1 MLGKRDFR
9 KFRLSFFSFSIH
21 ENILPVDRYKIK
33 AMETQL
39 FIESFLAEHHVGA
52 YLSLDYENANP
63 LLKSF
68 TAGLMLT
75 RKVAFL
81 FKPKGST
88 IIAQALDYPFLRS
101 DPRLSSFKIVSYPDW
116 KGYLSLLSSSLSD
129 VSTVLMDVSEAGLLP
144 RVSLADYGS
153 VDFVK
158 GLGKEIVS
166 SANLLNALI
175 ATIDERGEA
184 SQKRAAEKLLSIKD
198 EAFMKIAESLG
209 NGKECDEYA
218 IQSFIGK
225 RFAEEGLV
233 YDDLPI
239 VAVNANASN
248 PHYQPTKE
256 HHSPIVEGDLI
267 LIDMWA
273 KLNDQDGVY
282 ADITWMGYIG
292 KEVPEIYAR
301 RFEIVKAARKG
312 VIEFLQREI
321 PNRDVFAYEADDVAR
336 KIISE
341 AGYGDYFLHRVGHNI
356 AVDVSPHGPGTNLDN
371 YETHD
376 DRKLLEGTSFSDEP
390 GIYAPDFG
398 MRSETN
404 IHIRNRQAIV
414 VAGGQ
419 EEIIPIMK

>member
-256 HHSPIVEGDLI
+256 RHSPIVEGDLI

-273 KLNDQDGVY
+273 KEKKPGSVY
-282 ADITWMGYIG
+282 GDITWMAYAG
-292 KEVPEIYAR
+292 KEVPDKMKVPFAVLVDAIDGALAFLETELPR
-301 RFEIVKAARKG
+301 REVEGYEVDRLVRERIGKSG
-312 VIEFLQREI
+312 FLPYFTHRTGHSI
-321 PNRDVFAYEADDVAR
+321 KDDA
-336 KIISE
+336 
-341 AGYGDYFLHRVGHNI
+341 
-356 AVDVSPHGPGTNLDN
+356 SPHGPGVNMDD
-371 YETHD
+371 YESHD
-376 DRKLLEGTSFSDEP
+376 TRAIIDGNSFSLEP
-390 GIYAPDFG
+390 GIYLPEFG
-398 MRSETN
+398 MRSETDVL
-404 IHIRNRQAIV
+404 IRNRKPIV
-414 VAGGQ
+414 VAGRQ
-419 EEIIPIMK
+419 REIVTLLK